1 MTIPIHSEG
10 GDRFEDFSLAHRLAR
25 RSAPR
30 IRHGLA
36 AFPDEPHR
44 LRLELP
50 RERPPL
56 PFGHDTLLLHFRTIW
71 GVHER
76 IGVAARNSPPT
87 CERTDH
93 VSNASGQITCQRQE

>member
-1 MTIPIHSEG
+1 MIPRPSG
-10 GDRFEDFSLAHRLAR
+10 
-25 RSAPR
+25 RSAARCSRSR

-56 PFGHDTLLLHFRTIW
+56 PFGHDTLLPHFRTIW
-71 GVHER
+71 GVHETGADSR
-76 IGVAARNSPPT
+76 AKSLIVVALVM
-87 CERTDH
+87 RTIK
-93 VSNASGQITCQRQE
+93 VSSLLQQLRYRHADGAG